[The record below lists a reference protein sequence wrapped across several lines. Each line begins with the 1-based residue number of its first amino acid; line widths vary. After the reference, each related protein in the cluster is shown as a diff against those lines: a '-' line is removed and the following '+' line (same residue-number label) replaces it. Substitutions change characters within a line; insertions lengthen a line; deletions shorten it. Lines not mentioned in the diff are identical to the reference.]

1 MPTTSEPAPIEE
13 TPDIY
18 GAYPRLSPE
27 QIRTLAALGERH
39 EVRAGEVLYGEDD
52 TSCDF
57 FVILE
62 GKVAVV
68 DSSGGVVAVH
78 GPGRFVGELG
88 LLTGQPVFLTAVVRE
103 PGAVVRIS
111 SERLRELVA
120 GDPALGDLILRAL
133 LLRRSI
139 LVGLGTGFRIVGSR
153 YSPETRRLRE
163 FAARNRLPHRW
174 IDLEEDPGAERLLRM
189 LGVGPDET
197 PVVILGGSQVL
208 RNPSNQELARA
219 LGLLDSSE
227 GEISCDLLV
236 VGAGPAGLAASVYG
250 ASEGLSTIALE
261 RLAVGGQAGTSSR
274 IENYL
279 GFPAGISGAE
289 LAERAEIQARK
300 FGARLEVSAEATAI
314 EPRDGGYAVT
324 CGDGEGDHIHAR
336 SVVIAA
342 GVQYRRLPIERLEE
356 FEGVSIYY
364 AATIAEANM
373 CGGDPIVVVGGGN
386 SAGQA
391 TLFLAEH
398 VPLIHLV
405 VREPD
410 LSVNMSRYLADR
422 VERTPNVR
430 IHTSTE
436 ARRLLGSK
444 ALDAVVVE
452 NNATGEYDT
461 LEARSLFIF
470 IGAAPHTDWL
480 GGLVELDD
488 GGYIR
493 TGRDVAA
500 AGNGA
505 GPGREPLLLGSSQPG
520 VFAVGDVRSGSVKR
534 VATAVGEGSMAVRL
548 VHEHLAGREH
558 AEHAALQRARLERA
572 ASQPAG
578 PTTANA

>member
-1 MPTTSEPAPIEE
+1 MPTTPEPAPLEE

-27 QIRTLAALGERH
+27 QIRALAALGERH
-39 EVRAGEVLYGEDD
+39 EVRAGEVLFEEGD
-52 TSCDF
+52 TGCDF

-68 DSSGGVVAVH
+68 ESSGGVVAVH

-103 PGAVVRIS
+103 PGAVVCVSI
-111 SERLRELVA
+111 ERLRELVA

-153 YSPETRRLRE
+153 YSPDTRRLRE

-174 IDLEEDPGAERLLRM
+174 IDLEEDPGAERLLQM
-189 LGVGPDET
+189 LGIGPDET
-197 PVVILGGSQVL
+197 PVVILSGSQVL

-219 LGLLDSSE
+219 LGLLDSAE

-261 RLAVGGQAGTSSR
+261 RLAIGGQAGTSSR

-300 FGARLEVSAEATAI
+300 FGARLEVSAEAMAI

-324 CGDGEGDHIHAR
+324 FGAGEGDHIQAR

-342 GVQYRRLPIERLEE
+342 GVRYRRLPIERLDE

-373 CGGDPIVVVGGGN
+373 CAGDPVVVVGGGN

-391 TLFLAEH
+391 TLFLAEY

-410 LSVNMSRYLADR
+410 LSVGMSRYLADR
-422 VERTPNVR
+422 IERTANVR

-436 ARRLLGSK
+436 VRRLLGSK

-461 LEARSLFIF
+461 VEARSMFIF

-505 GPGREPLLLGSSQPG
+505 GPAREPLLLESSQPG
-520 VFAVGDVRSGSVKR
+520 VFAVGDVRSGSIKR

-558 AEHAALQRARLERA
+558 AALRDRPGRQTNA
-572 ASQPAG
+572 AS
-578 PTTANA
+578 T

>member
-1 MPTTSEPAPIEE
+1 MPTTPEPAPLEE

-27 QIRTLAALGERH
+27 QIRALAALGERH
-39 EVRAGEVLYGEDD
+39 EVRAGEVLFEEGD
-52 TSCDF
+52 TGCDF

-68 DSSGGVVAVH
+68 ESSGGVVAVH

-103 PGAVVRIS
+103 PGAVVCVSI
-111 SERLRELVA
+111 ERLRELVA

-153 YSPETRRLRE
+153 YSPDTRRLRE

-174 IDLEEDPGAERLLRM
+174 IDLEEDPGAERLLQM
-189 LGVGPDET
+189 LGIGPDET
-197 PVVILGGSQVL
+197 PVVILSGSQVL

-219 LGLLDSSE
+219 LGLLDSAE

-261 RLAVGGQAGTSSR
+261 RLAIGGQAGTSSR

-324 CGDGEGDHIHAR
+324 FGAGEGDHIQAR

-342 GVQYRRLPIERLEE
+342 GVRYRRLPIERLDE

-373 CGGDPIVVVGGGN
+373 CAGDPVVVVGGGN

-391 TLFLAEH
+391 TLFLAEY

-410 LSVNMSRYLADR
+410 LSVGMSRYLADR
-422 VERTPNVR
+422 IERTANVR

-436 ARRLLGSK
+436 VRRLLGSK

-461 LEARSLFIF
+461 VEARSMFIF

-505 GPGREPLLLGSSQPG
+505 GPAREPLLLESSQPG
-520 VFAVGDVRSGSVKR
+520 VFAVGDVRSGNQKR
-534 VATAVGEGSMAVRL
+534 VASAVGEGSTAIAL
-548 VHEHLAGREH
+548 VHQVLKE
-558 AEHAALQRARLERA
+558 
-572 ASQPAG
+572 
-578 PTTANA
+578 

>member
-1 MPTTSEPAPIEE
+1 MPTTPEPAPLEE
-13 TPDIY
+13 TPDLH

-27 QIRTLAALGERH
+27 QIQALAALGERR
-39 EVRAGEVLYGEDD
+39 EVRGGEVLYGAGD

-57 FVILE
+57 FVILA
-62 GKVAVV
+62 GKVVV
-68 DSSGGVVAVH
+68 ESSGEVLAVH

-88 LLTGQPVFLTAVVRE
+88 LLTGQPVFLTASVRE
-103 PGAVVRIS
+103 SGAVVCIPT
-111 SERLRELVA
+111 ERLRELVA
-120 GDPALGDLILRAL
+120 SDEALGDLILRAL

-153 YSPETRRLRE
+153 YSPDTRRLRE

-174 IDLEEDPGAERLLRM
+174 IDLEEDPGAERLLEM
-189 LGVGPDET
+189 LGIGPDET
-197 PVVILGGSQVL
+197 PVVILGGAQVL

-219 LGLLDSSE
+219 LGLLDSAP
-227 GEISCDLLV
+227 GDRGCDLLV

-250 ASEGLSTIALE
+250 ASEGLRTIALE

-279 GFPAGISGAE
+279 GFPAGIAGAE

-324 CGDGEGDHIHAR
+324 FGDGERDHIHAR

-342 GVQYRRLPIERLEE
+342 GVRYRRLPIERLEE

-364 AATIAEANM
+364 AATIPEAQM
-373 CGGDPIVVVGGGN
+373 CAGDPVVVVGGGN

-391 TLFLAEH
+391 TLFLSEY
-398 VPLIHLV
+398 VPLVQLV

-410 LSVNMSRYLADR
+410 LSAFMSRYLADR
-422 VERTPNVR
+422 IERAPNVR
-430 IHTSTE
+430 IHTCTE
-436 ARRLLGSK
+436 VRELLGSK
-444 ALDAVVVE
+444 ALEAVVVE
-452 NNATGEYDT
+452 NNATGERAT
-461 LEARSLFIF
+461 LQARSMFIF
-470 IGAAPHTDWL
+470 IGATPHTDWL

-493 TGRDVAA
+493 TGRDVAVA
-500 AGNGA
+500 SNGA
-505 GPGREPLLLGSSQPG
+505 EAGREPLLLESSQPG

-558 AEHAALQRARLERA
+558 AAQRPAALPRA
-572 ASQPAG
+572 SKG
-578 PTTANA
+578 V

>member
-1 MPTTSEPAPIEE
+1 MPTTPEPAPLEE

-39 EVRAGEVLYGEDD
+39 EVRAGEVLYEEGD

-120 GDPALGDLILRAL
+120 SDPALGDLILRAL

-153 YSPETRRLRE
+153 YSPDTRRLRE

-219 LGLLDSSE
+219 LGLLDSGE

-324 CGDGEGDHIHAR
+324 FGDGEGDHIQAR

-342 GVQYRRLPIERLEE
+342 GVRYRRLPIERLEE

-364 AATIAEANM
+364 AATIAEAQHVRRRSRRRRRRRQL
-373 CGGDPIVVVGGGN
+373 GR
-386 SAGQA
+386 AG
-391 TLFLAEH
+391 
-398 VPLIHLV
+398 
-405 VREPD
+405 
-410 LSVNMSRYLADR
+410 
-422 VERTPNVR
+422 
-430 IHTSTE
+430 
-436 ARRLLGSK
+436 
-444 ALDAVVVE
+444 DAV
-452 NNATGEYDT
+452 
-461 LEARSLFIF
+461 
-470 IGAAPHTDWL
+470 
-480 GGLVELDD
+480 LV
-488 GGYIR
+488 
-493 TGRDVAA
+493 
-500 AGNGA
+500 
-505 GPGREPLLLGSSQPG
+505 
-520 VFAVGDVRSGSVKR
+520 
-534 VATAVGEGSMAVRL
+534 
-548 VHEHLAGREH
+548 
-558 AEHAALQRARLERA
+558 
-572 ASQPAG
+572 
-578 PTTANA
+578 